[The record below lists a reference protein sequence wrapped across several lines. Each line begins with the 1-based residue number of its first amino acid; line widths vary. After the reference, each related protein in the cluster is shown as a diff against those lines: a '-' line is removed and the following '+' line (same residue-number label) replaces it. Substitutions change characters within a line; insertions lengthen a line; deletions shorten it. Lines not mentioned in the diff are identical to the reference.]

1 MIHSKKEGLPYN
13 KNFYLKFVI
22 KVKEPSFFPIIKVFF
37 FLSLFQSKKSDLVL
51 QFNVETKK
59 TLIESFHKLIKPKQ
73 FKRI

>member
-37 FLSLFQSKKSDLVL
+37 SFLSFKVKKAILCSNLTL
-51 QFNVETKK
+51 KQKK

-73 FKRI
+73 F